1 MEGFFLS
8 MIKPIRAP
16 RRDDGIQLKAE
27 LNTPV
32 IISSDDSIARVT
44 LIIYVYLSLSE
55 SGRNDSAIKI
65 IAAG

>member
-1 MEGFFLS
+1 

-27 LNTPV
+27 LNIPV

-44 LIIYVYLSLSE
+44 LMIYVYLSLSE